1 MAFEAANV
9 DGYPT
14 HRKAA
19 PLFDLFGQPFY
30 ILGID
35 PATTDLEIDSA
46 FAAARDGGLVSEG
59 SLVSASKA
67 ILSPTKRLSCELSY
81 PLDSRPNEIA
91 VLNDALR
98 SNASASELILI
109 ANELA
114 ALSRANFLAHIASRQ
129 PADNALLHAIVMSHG
144 AIDSTEVHAAL
155 KVFRTAAGWPAPS
168 LLSVVQCLRELL
180 DLHAEAVL
188 GGYDHIEDAAEP
200 VLACTQAILASDD
213 RYHIEALA
221 RFLSVY
227 RRSSEIK
234 RSRAA
239 TLIENA
245 SDALRRRPKEA
256 RLAVVLSNALEF
268 WGSLCSPLIFF
279 DALHDRRDDD
289 GLRGPAEC
297 VLMLV
302 DDLTRSHHYTV
313 AYQIAKLGRDVLGP
327 AADPFDEQLRRIEQL
342 ASGGPIKRLRDLTG
356 QLGAEPSS
364 LISALEQSGF
374 GPHSSEP
381 AGRLREAFA
390 QAAHSAD
397 RTDPTEPWTLL
408 RDLAMRLAR
417 AGHHAAASALIRGL
431 IQQGQ
436 ADAAPRETV
445 AMLPYD
451 LSLIEG
457 QKQTPPAETG
467 LLPPSE
473 PEEDAVQ
480 PIQKLRKSP
489 PPALERPG
497 RQRRRHLLKGL
508 FLAAAALA
516 GAGFYFGFGQIPA
529 LRWQPVSNRPD
540 LEGAAAPEAEVI
552 PPVGTGQRYSL
563 PFVRYCHFQA
573 ERLKTVKQ
581 LAQGPEDARAYNL
594 LVVDYNARCSDFLY
608 QSQDLVSVVAEVGA
622 NKSKIEADARRIIST
637 WPGHAT
643 ERK

>member
-1 MAFEAANV
+1 MAFEDANI
-9 DGYPT
+9 DGYLT

-19 PLFDLFGQPFY
+19 PLFDLFEQPFY

-35 PATTDLEIDSA
+35 PATTDLQIDSA
-46 FAAARDGGLVSEG
+46 FAAAQDGELVSKG
-59 SLVSASKA
+59 SLVSAREA

-81 PLDSRPNEIA
+81 PLDSRSNEIA
-91 VLNDALR
+91 VLNEALR

-109 ANELA
+109 ANQLA
-114 ALSRANFLAHIASRQ
+114 PLSRANFLAHIASSQ
-129 PADNALLHAIVMSHG
+129 PANNALLYAIVMSHG
-144 AIDSTEVHAAL
+144 AIDSTQVHTAL

-188 GGYDHIEDAAEP
+188 GRYDNIEDAAEP

-213 RYHIEALA
+213 RYNIEALA

-227 RRSSEIK
+227 RGSIEIK

-239 TLIENA
+239 TLIKNA
-245 SDALRRRPKEA
+245 SDALQQRPKEA
-256 RLAVVLSNALEF
+256 RLAGVLSNALEF
-268 WGSLCSPLIFF
+268 WGSLCRPLILF
-279 DALHDRRDDD
+279 DALHDHRDDD

-313 AYQIAKLGRDVLGP
+313 AYQIAKLGRDLPGP

-451 LSLIEG
+451 LSLIES
-457 QKQTPPAETG
+457 QKRTQPAESCV
-467 LLPPSE
+467 LPPSE
-473 PEEDAVQ
+473 PGEDAVQ

-516 GAGFYFGFGQIPA
+516 GAGFYFGFSQVPA
-529 LRWQPVSNRPD
+529 LWWQPVSNRPD
-540 LEGAAAPEAEVI
+540 LEGAAAPEVI
-552 PPVGTGQRYSL
+552 PSVGTGQRYAL

-573 ERLKTVKQ
+573 ERLKTIKQ
-581 LAQGPEDARAYNL
+581 LTQGPEDTRAYNL